1 MYYTSPLYSREIQK
15 GLACELNR
23 LYLTF
28 TQRNPDFTS
37 RGGKV
42 SIIAHSLGCVIVYD
56 IITGWSI
63 THTLEQR
70 KVCVCSFLQIFSQI
84 IANNIIDTSPY
95 IYRPKSPPTV
105 I

>member
-1 MYYTSPLYSREIQK
+1 MEAITPNKVQGIRQRLNATAMDIMYYTSPLYSREIQK
-15 GLACELNR
+15 GLTCELNR
-23 LYLTF
+23 LYSTF
-28 TQRNPDFTS
+28 TQRNPDFAS

-70 KVCVCSFLQIFSQI
+70 KVLIHSGHM
-84 IANNIIDTSPY
+84 
-95 IYRPKSPPTV
+95 
-105 I
+105 